1 MIGENQLIGI
11 FGGSFDPIHNGHLR
25 LIIELLEQMPFSEIR
40 ILPCQTPA
48 LKQATRASAVHRLNM
63 LELATLELNKIV
75 LDDRELKR
83 HGVSYTYDSL
93 LAIRNE
99 SGNKPLALII
109 GNDAFIAFDQWYRWQ
124 DILNL
129 AHIIVVVRPN
139 YALPTSGTVFNLFE
153 NHVTSDVQ
161 ELCKMPAGKIML
173 CSIPLLT
180 ISATDIRRR
189 IAEDLSIRYLVPDDV
204 WEYISTKEVYSK

>member
-11 FGGSFDPIHNGHLR
+11 FGESFDPIHNGHLR

-48 LKQATRASAVHRLNM
+48 LKPATHASAVHRLNM
-63 LELATLELNKIV
+63 LVLATLELNKIV

-93 LAIRNE
+93 LAVRDE

-109 GNDAFIAFDQWYRWQ
+109 GNDAFLEFDKWHRWQ
-124 DILNL
+124 DILKL
-129 AHIIVVVRPN
+129 AHIVIVLRPN
-139 YALPTSGTVFNLFE
+139 YVLPTTGTVFNILE
-153 NHVTSDVQ
+153 NHLTNDVQ

-189 IAEDLSIRYLVPDDV
+189 IAEDLSIRYLVPDNV
-204 WEYISTKEVYSK
+204 WEYISTEGVYSE